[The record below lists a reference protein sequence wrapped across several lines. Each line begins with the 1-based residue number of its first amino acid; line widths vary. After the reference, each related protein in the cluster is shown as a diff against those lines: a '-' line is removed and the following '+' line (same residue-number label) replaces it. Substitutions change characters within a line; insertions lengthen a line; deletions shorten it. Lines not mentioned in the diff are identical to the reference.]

1 MNAAIAIRPGDV
13 RDREFVLELGR
24 RVSETSLSQIRPAP
38 LVLVTNAYDRLIQY
52 IDARVHT
59 LLIATDGTQSVAFA
73 IVIRDLPD
81 EVTGTEQA
89 FIAYMA
95 VEPAY
100 QRQGIASALLR
111 AAEEVAI
118 ADGLPFISL
127 MVTEDNAAAR
137 RLYERAGFATERRMM
152 TKELQ

>member
-1 MNAAIAIRPGDV
+1 
-13 RDREFVLELGR
+13 
-24 RVSETSLSQIRPAP
+24 
-38 LVLVTNAYDRLIQY
+38 VLVTNAYDRLIQY

-59 LLIATDGTQSVAFA
+59 LLIATNGTQRVAFA